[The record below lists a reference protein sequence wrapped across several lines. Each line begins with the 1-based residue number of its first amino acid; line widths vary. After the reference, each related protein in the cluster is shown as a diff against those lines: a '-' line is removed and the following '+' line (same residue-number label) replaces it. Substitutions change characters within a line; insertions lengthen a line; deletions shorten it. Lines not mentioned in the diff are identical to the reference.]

1 MDPELL
7 KGHAAFKKRAA
18 TVPVVEN
25 KAAKLVQQK
34 ETKSSAPKPKK
45 KKSKLFRPKPQLLT
59 GWSQAGC
66 TSQYSPFV

>member
-25 KAAKLVQQK
+25 KAAKLVHQQK
-34 ETKSSAPKPKK
+34 ESKSDVPTKRKK
-45 KKSKLFRPKPQLLT
+45 KKSKFPRPKPQLLT
-59 GWSQAGC
+59 GRCQLI
-66 TSQYSPFV
+66 